1 MNERRKKEFLQRT
14 SALALPRSSSFL
26 SPARGVSA
34 IFFFFFF
41 SFFCWCCCLRFSAR
55 RRRCGVHFVLLLLLL
70 RDVPVA
76 FFCPTRSTKKIFP
89 LLPKKKSPICL
100 GCGKLMREALFCASL
115 LCCFLPSFSSLTRF
129 LLPRTK
135 KRGIFPKSKFK
146 VQFVF
151 FVSFFPSHDS
161 LVFVSYETRT
171 LKKCVVCSNRE
182 WRESS
187 LLVCFFISSFPTS
200 ETTKH
205 VEERPKQIHPSTH
218 TSIIIIIVYTHI
230 EEEEDISSSS
240 SWRWYHHHRRRA

>member
-1 MNERRKKEFLQRT
+1 MSL
-14 SALALPRSSSFL
+14 
-26 SPARGVSA
+26 
-34 IFFFFFF
+34 
-41 SFFCWCCCLRFSAR
+41 
-55 RRRCGVHFVLLLLLL
+55 
-70 RDVPVA
+70 
-76 FFCPTRSTKKIFP
+76 
-89 LLPKKKSPICL
+89 
-100 GCGKLMREALFCASL
+100 L
-115 LCCFLPSFSSLTRF
+115 LCCFPFLFIFDEIYYYPAQRREGFSQNQNLRSLN
-129 LLPRTK
+129 L
-135 KRGIFPKSKFK
+135 
-146 VQFVF
+146 F
-151 FVSFFPSHDS
+151 FCVSFFPSHDS
-161 LVFVSYETRT
+161 LVFVSYETRVIIILRDKRT